1 MAGWHSQCS
10 IPSLRELSK
19 KEGRPPTEAR
29 GAGGDCG
36 APRVRGRFLRAARGA
51 GMSSPPVVGR
61 TAVVGVEAAPPTQGE
76 LWGIVL
82 AGGEGVRLR
91 PLAQRVCGDD
101 RPKQY
106 VPFFGDRTLLRQTL
120 RRVALGIPPTWTAV
134 TTLRSHAGYFR
145 ESYGGSG
152 APHVLVQPADRGTAA
167 GVLFSAHSL
176 VQSSNH
182 VRPSSRSQSSHA

>member
-1 MAGWHSQCS
+1 MAGWHSQAW

-82 AGGEGVRLR
+82 AGGEGGLLSALAPRACADDIPHQ
-91 PLAQRVCGDD
+91 PL
-101 RPKQY
+101 
-106 VPFFGDRTLLRQTL
+106 
-120 RRVALGIPPTWTAV
+120 
-134 TTLRSHAGYFR
+134 
-145 ESYGGSG
+145 
-152 APHVLVQPADRGTAA
+152 
-167 GVLFSAHSL
+167 
-176 VQSSNH
+176 
-182 VRPSSRSQSSHA
+182 